1 MRKTLVITVLAVA
14 MALVLAGCGGSAGS
28 SSASASS
35 SSSITSVM
43 NFATQYDE
51 IAATPTDGI
60 ENIGSN
66 AFAAKVGDYTMNL
79 SETKTN
85 MIVEIVSNGDFEGMK
100 QIFVDVMTTLDS
112 SLTDQAAAAF
122 DETVAS
128 FGDEDSVAEL
138 GSYRVIF
145 SAPNETETGHIQVVI
160 EK

>member
-1 MRKTLVITVLAVA
+1 MK
-14 MALVLAGCGGSAGS
+14 
-28 SSASASS
+28 
-35 SSSITSVM
+35 
-43 NFATQYDE
+43 FATQYDE